1 MFKWEK
7 LAKYIP
13 AVEEPV
19 QKLTFREK
27 TKWTFVILV
36 LFFVLGSLT
45 VWGINPS
52 AVAQFEFLEIVFGS
66 RFGSLITLG
75 IGPIVTA
82 SIILQ
87 LFVGSK
93 IINWDTNTDEGKAK
107 FQAAEK
113 ILMIAF
119 CLIEAIAYVL
129 AGAVPPANP
138 SMFLTA
144 FVIVQLTIGGII
156 IIFMDGVC
164 SKWGF
169 GSGVSLFIAA
179 GVAKTIIVRTFN
191 PLTQAGT
198 FPTVGE
204 PPAGIIPFLIT
215 SLLEGSTQ
223 LTSLFI
229 GMLPLIATLLVFII
243 TVYIQ
248 GVRVE
253 LPMAFSMPFGKFAA
267 RRWPLKF
274 LYTSNIPV
282 ILTAAV
288 IANLQVLG
296 RILYQRGISILGV
309 YNDQGRATS
318 GLMYFLSNP
327 SGEVGIII
335 VTILASI
342 FALIFIIINM
352 KTWKKHIIKFGMLGA
367 VVGAIVAY
375 FLISAY
381 SLPAVSYASVLRS
394 IIYVMIF
401 AIGSTIFSIFWVNT
415 AGMDSK
421 SVAEQF
427 KASSIMIPGFRHDPR
442 IVEKVL
448 DKYIPALTIL
458 GGAFVGFLAAFA
470 DLTSAI
476 GSGTGILLSVM
487 IIYQFYE
494 QITAQHY
501 DDIPERVRKFLG
513 V

>member
-1 MFKWEK
+1 MFNWEK
-7 LAKYIP
+7 IAKYIP
-13 AVEEPV
+13 AVSEPI

-27 TKWTFVILV
+27 AKWTFIILI
-36 LFFVLGSLT
+36 LFFVLGSVT
-45 VWGINPS
+45 AWGINPT

-93 IINWDTNTDEGKAK
+93 IINWDTNTEEGKAK

-113 ILMIAF
+113 ILMIVF
-119 CLIEAIAYVL
+119 CLIEAVAYVL
-129 AGAVPPANP
+129 AGAVPPASP
-138 SMFLTA
+138 DLFLTV
-144 FVIVQLTIGGII
+144 FVIIELAIGGII

-191 PLTQAGT
+191 PLTQAGA
-198 FPTVGE
+198 FPTIGE
-204 PPAGIIPFLIT
+204 PPAGVIPLFIT
-215 SLLEGSTQ
+215 SLIEGIPSI
-223 LTSLFI
+223 FI
-229 GMLPLIATLLVFII
+229 LLPLIATLLVFIL

-248 GVRVE
+248 DVRVE
-253 LPMAFSMPFGKFAA
+253 LPMSFSMPFGKFAS

-296 RILYQRGISILGV
+296 RVLYQRGITFLGV
-309 YNDQGRATS
+309 YNDQGGATS
-318 GLMYFLSNP
+318 GLMYFISNP
-327 SGEVGIII
+327 SGDIGIII
-335 VTILASI
+335 VTVLASI
-342 FALIFIIINM
+342 FALIFILINLR
-352 KTWKKHIIKFGMLGA
+352 TWKKHIVKFSLLGA
-367 VVGAIVAY
+367 VIGAVVAY
-375 FLISAY
+375 LLIS
-381 SLPAVSYASVLRS
+381 SYNIATITTDSVIHS
-394 IIYVMIF
+394 IIYVSIF
-401 AIGSTIFSIFWVNT
+401 VIGSTIFSIFWVNT

-427 KASSIMIPGFRHDPR
+427 EASSIIIPGFRHDPR

-476 GSGTGILLSVM
+476 GSGTGILLTVM
-487 IIYQFYE
+487 IVYQFYE

-501 DDIPERVRKFLG
+501 EDIPEKIRKFLG

>member
-1 MFKWEK
+1 MFNWQKI
-7 LAKYIP
+7 ARYIP

-27 TKWTFVILV
+27 IKWTFIILV
-36 LFFVLGSLT
+36 LFYILGSIT
-45 VWGINPS
+45 VWGINPE

-93 IINWDTNTDEGKAK
+93 IINWDTNTEEGKAK
-107 FQAAEK
+107 FQSAEK
-113 ILMIAF
+113 ILMIIF
-119 CLIEAIAYVL
+119 CFIEAVAYVL
-129 AGAVPPANP
+129 AGAVPPASSDP
-138 SMFLTA
+138 FLIS
-144 FVIVQLTIGGII
+144 FVIFELAVGGII

-164 SKWGF
+164 SKWGI

-179 GVAKTIIVRTFN
+179 GVAKTIIVRIFN
-191 PLTQAGT
+191 PLTQSGGL
-198 FPTVGE
+198 PTIGE
-204 PPAGIIPFLIT
+204 PPAGIMPLFIT
-215 SLLEGSTQ
+215 SLMEGMPSI
-223 LTSLFI
+223 FI
-229 GMLPLIATLLVFII
+229 LLPLISTILVFIL

-248 GVRVE
+248 DVRVE
-253 LPMAFSMPFGKFAA
+253 LPLSFSLPFGKIAA
-267 RRWPLKF
+267 RRWPIKF

-288 IANLQVLG
+288 LANLQVLG
-296 RILYQRGISILGV
+296 RLLYQRGISFLGT
-309 YNDQGRATS
+309 YNESGVPTS
-318 GLMYFLSNP
+318 GLLYYISHP
-327 SGEVGIII
+327 SGDVGIII

-342 FALIFIIINM
+342 FALIFIVINIRV
-352 KTWKKHIIKFGMLGA
+352 WKKHIIKFSFLGA
-367 VVGAIVAY
+367 IIGGIIGY
-375 FLISAY
+375 FLISY
-381 SLPAVSYASVLRS
+381 YNLPVITSENALRAL
-394 IIYVMIF
+394 IYVTIYM
-401 AIGSTIFSIFWVNT
+401 IGSTIFSIFWVNT
-415 AGMDSK
+415 AGMDAK
-421 SVAEQF
+421 SLAEQF

-448 DKYIPALTIL
+448 DKYIPALTVL

-476 GSGTGILLSVM
+476 GSGTGILLTVM

-501 DDIPERVRKFLG
+501 DEIPEKIRKLLG

>member
-7 LAKYIP
+7 LSQFIP
-13 AVEEPV
+13 AVSEPI

-27 TKWTFVILV
+27 AKWTFLILV
-36 LFFVLGSLT
+36 LFFVLGSIT
-45 VWGINPS
+45 VWGIDAT

-93 IINWDTNTDEGKAK
+93 IINWDTNTEEGKKK
-107 FQAAEK
+107 FHSAEK

-119 CLIEAIAYVL
+119 CFIEAVAYVL
-129 AGAVPPANP
+129 AKAVPPATP
-138 SMFLTA
+138 DIFLTVA
-144 FVIVQLTIGGII
+144 VTLQLAIGGII
-156 IIFMDGVC
+156 IMFMDEVC

-179 GVAKTIIVRTFN
+179 GVAKTILVRTFN

-204 PPAGIIPFLIT
+204 PPAGIIPFFIA
-215 SLLEGSTQ
+215 SLMEGMPSI
-223 LTSLFI
+223 LTL
-229 GMLPLIATLLVFII
+229 LPLVATIIVFIL

-248 GVRVE
+248 DVKIE
-253 LPMAFSMPFGKFAA
+253 LPMSFSLPFGKFGS

-288 IANLQVLG
+288 IANLQVIGRLLFQSGITFLG
-296 RILYQRGISILGV
+296 AY
-309 YNDQGRATS
+309 DTQGRPTS
-318 GLMYFLSNP
+318 GLMFLISNP
-327 SGEVGIII
+327 SGNVGVI
-335 VTILASI
+335 VISILAGV
-342 FALIFIIINM
+342 FALLFVLINIR
-352 KTWKKHIIKFGMLGA
+352 TWKKHIIKFSLFGA
-367 VVGAIVAY
+367 VLGAIVGY
-375 FLISAY
+375 LLIPIY
-381 SLPAVSYASVLRS
+381 NFQAVTTADVLHS
-394 IIYVMIF
+394 IVYVLVF
-401 AIGSTIFSIFWVNT
+401 VLGSTIFSIFWVNT

-421 SVAEQF
+421 SIAEQF
-427 KASSIMIPGFRHDPR
+427 KSQSIIIPGFRHDPR
-442 IVEKVL
+442 IIEKVL
-448 DKYIPALTIL
+448 DKYIPVLTVL

-476 GSGTGILLSVM
+476 GSGTGILLTVM
-487 IIYQFYE
+487 IVYQFYE

-501 DDIPERVRKFLG
+501 DDIPERIRKFLG